1 MKMLEKYHIKTV
13 STNKSICTVVLL
25 LSVVLLSGCSSWEPW
40 VQPYEREIL
49 ADPIMSFSRQPSI
62 DSHFSHVYEVREG
75 SHGAGTS
82 IGGGCGCN

>member
-1 MKMLEKYHIKTV
+1 MTISIIKQLAMLA
-13 STNKSICTVVLL
+13 SVLL
-25 LSVVLLSGCSSWEPW
+25 LTACSSWEPW

-62 DSHFSHVYEVREG
+62 ENHYTHVYEVREG
-75 SHGAGTS
+75 SHGGSST